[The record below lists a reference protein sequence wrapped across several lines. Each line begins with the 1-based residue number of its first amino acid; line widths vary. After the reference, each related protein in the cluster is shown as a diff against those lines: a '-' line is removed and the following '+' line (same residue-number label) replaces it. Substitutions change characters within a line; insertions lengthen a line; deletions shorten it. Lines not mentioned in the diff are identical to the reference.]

1 MKDKSLNKIKISVF
15 TIAFV
20 LGLNIAGIAPILGV
34 LNKQFTQGTSGIQL
48 LQTISQ
54 VLVMVGA
61 MAIGWMTTKMSKK
74 KLILIGFAILLVFG
88 CLPFFLGEYETI
100 FFSRLLMGF
109 GFGIIS
115 PLNAAIIAEFVEYD
129 KRPAYLGLHV
139 TGMGIG
145 AFVVN
150 LLGGFLG
157 SFGYQYYFLIHLE
170 ILIAIFI
177 IIKALPEGK
186 LNKNLNHKNMKL
198 NSKVYKISGIA
209 FFDSLFITAFT
220 TNIGIYL
227 ADLFKAGSGITGIAN
242 GTNAI
247 FALLSGMLFA
257 KVTGILKKHTL
268 PASVFIGAAA
278 YIVLIVSKD
287 NMIGILV
294 GSAFV
299 GIALSSFMAMATLL
313 LSNFVETDAVAKAN
327 GVFNVF
333 NGCGGLLSPII
344 INYVCKVVLGSDSV
358 TNIYMVSIIGML
370 LLGCITYVFVLKN
383 EENSVEE
390 EKKIKII
397 HE

>member
-1 MKDKSLNKIKISVF
+1 MKNKSLNKIKISVF
-15 TIAFV
+15 TIAFI
-20 LGLNIAGIAPILGV
+20 LGLNIAGVAPILGV
-34 LNKQFTQGTSGIQL
+34 LNEQFTQGTSGIQL

-61 MAIGWMTTKMSKK
+61 MAIGWMTTKLSKK
-74 KLILIGFAILLVFG
+74 KLILIGFIILVVCG
-88 CLPFFLGEYETI
+88 CLPFFFGQYGVI

-109 GFGIIS
+109 GFGIVS
-115 PLNAAIIAEFVEYD
+115 PLNTAIIAEYVEYD

-150 LLGGFLG
+150 LFGGFLG

-177 IIKALPEGK
+177 IIRALPEGN
-186 LNKNLNHKNMKL
+186 LDKNLSDKNMKL
-198 NSKVYKISGIA
+198 NSKVYKISVIA
-209 FFDSLFITAFT
+209 FFDSLFITVFT

-227 ADLFKAGSGITGIAN
+227 ADLFKAGSGIAGIAN
-242 GTNAI
+242 GVNAI

-278 YIVLIVSKD
+278 YIVLIVFKN
-287 NMIGILV
+287 NMIGIFV
-294 GSAFV
+294 GCAFA

-313 LSNFVETDAVAKAN
+313 LSSFVKTDAVAKAS
-327 GVFNVF
+327 GIFNVF
-333 NGCGGLLSPII
+333 NGCGCLLSPIVV
-344 INYVCKVVLGSDSV
+344 NYISKLALGSDSV
-358 TNIYMVSIIGML
+358 INIYMVSIVGML
-370 LLGCITYVFVLKN
+370 LLGCITYVFVLRN
-383 EENSVEE
+383 EENHAQQ
-390 EKKIKII
+390 EKR
-397 HE
+397 

>member
-1 MKDKSLNKIKISVF
+1 MKNKSLNKIKISVF

-34 LNKQFTQGTSGIQL
+34 LNEQFTQGTSGIQL

-54 VLVMVGA
+54 VLVMAGA

-74 KLILIGFAILLVFG
+74 KLILIGFSILVVCG
-88 CLPFFLGEYETI
+88 CLPFFVGKYEVI
-100 FFSRLLMGF
+100 FLSRLLMGF
-109 GFGIIS
+109 GFGIVS
-115 PLNAAIIAEFVEYD
+115 PLNTAIIAEYVQYD

-177 IIKALPEGK
+177 IIKALPAG
-186 LNKNLNHKNMKL
+186 NLDKSLSDKNMKL
-198 NSKVYKISGIA
+198 NSKVYKISAIA
-209 FFDSLFITAFT
+209 FFDSLFITVFT

-227 ADLFKAGSGITGIAN
+227 ADLFKAGSGIAGIAN
-242 GTNAI
+242 GINAI

-268 PASVFIGAAA
+268 PLSVLVGAAA
-278 YIVLIVSKD
+278 YIVLIVFKNSI
-287 NMIGILV
+287 IGI
-294 GSAFV
+294 FV
-299 GIALSSFMAMATLL
+299 GCAFAGISLSSFMAMATLL
-313 LSNFVETDAVAKAN
+313 LSSFVETDAVAKAS

-333 NGCGGLLSPII
+333 NGCGCLLSPILV
-344 INYVCKVVLGSDSV
+344 NYISKVALGSDSV
-358 TNIYMVSIIGML
+358 TNIYMVSIVGML
-370 LLGCITYVFVLKN
+370 VIGCMTYIFVFKN
-383 EENSVEE
+383 EENQIEQ
-390 EKKIKII
+390 EKKIKIV